1 MRCYLMR
8 KGHIESV
15 EVLDVGSD
23 AELIAQGKAHFARR
37 GGFDGFEVWDG
48 KRRIYVYPTGRPSNP
63 EQGNVREARPPRKP
77 GGPRA

>member
-1 MRCYLMR
+1 MVKPLECSNAVRCYLMR

-15 EVLDVGSD
+15 EMLDVGSD

-48 KRRIYVYPTGRPSNP
+48 KRRIYVYP
-63 EQGNVREARPPRKP
+63 EDPRTLLSKDT
-77 GGPRA
+77 

>member
-48 KRRIYVYPTGRPSNP
+48 KRRM
-63 EQGNVREARPPRKP
+63 RKYFWP
-77 GGPRA
+77 LRWRRDLSLC